1 LGAAPFEVVILR
13 ILSLAI
19 LLIVLLLGLSFAVLN
34 ADSISINYYL
44 GEQEIPLSVALVLAL
59 VLGALLGILA
69 SLSVILRQRTR
80 ISMLN
85 RTVTMT
91 EKEITNL
98 RSLPIK
104 DDH

>member
-1 LGAAPFEVVILR
+1 MR

-44 GEQEIPLSVALVLAL
+44 GEQEIPLSIALVLAL

>member
-1 LGAAPFEVVILR
+1 MVILR

-34 ADSISINYYL
+34 SGSIVVNYYL

-59 VLGALLGILA
+59 VFGALLGVLA
-69 SLSVILRQRTR
+69 SLSIILRQRTR
-80 ISMLN
+80 ISSLN
-85 RTVTMT
+85 RTVAMT
-91 EKEITNL
+91 EKELTNL

-104 DDH
+104 DDR

>member
-1 LGAAPFEVVILR
+1 MR

-34 ADSISINYYL
+34 SGSIVVNYYL

-59 VLGALLGILA
+59 VFGALLGVLA
-69 SLSVILRQRTR
+69 SLSIILRQRTR
-80 ISMLN
+80 ISSLN
-85 RTVTMT
+85 RTVAMT
-91 EKEITNL
+91 EKELTNL

-104 DDH
+104 DDR

>member
-1 LGAAPFEVVILR
+1 LR
-13 ILSLAI
+13 ILSLAL

>member
-1 LGAAPFEVVILR
+1 MR
-13 ILSLAI
+13 ILSLAL

>member
-1 LGAAPFEVVILR
+1 MVILR
-13 ILSLAI
+13 ILSLVI

-34 ADSISINYYL
+34 SGSIVVNYYF

-59 VLGALLGILA
+59 VMGSLLGVLA
-69 SLSVILRQRTR
+69 SLSVIFRQRAR
-80 ISMLN
+80 ISSLN
-85 RTVTMT
+85 RIVSMT
-91 EKEITNL
+91 EKEVTNL

>member
-1 LGAAPFEVVILR
+1 MVILR
-13 ILSLAI
+13 ILSLGI
-19 LLIVLLLGLSFAVLN
+19 LLIVLLFGLSFAVLN
-34 ADSISINYYL
+34 SDSIIVNYYL
-44 GEQEIPLSVALVLAL
+44 GEREIPLSVALIAAL
-59 VLGALLGILA
+59 ILGALLGILA

-85 RTVTMT
+85 RTVAMT
-91 EKEITNL
+91 EKEVMNL

>member
-1 LGAAPFEVVILR
+1 VVILR

-34 ADSISINYYL
+34 SGSIVVNYYL

-59 VLGALLGILA
+59 VFGALLGVLA
-69 SLSVILRQRTR
+69 SLSIILRQRTR
-80 ISMLN
+80 ISSLN
-85 RTVTMT
+85 RTVAMT
-91 EKEITNL
+91 EKELTNL

-104 DDH
+104 DDR

>member
-1 LGAAPFEVVILR
+1 LR

-34 ADSISINYYL
+34 SGSIVVNYYL

-59 VLGALLGILA
+59 VFGALLGVLA
-69 SLSVILRQRTR
+69 SLSIILRQRTR
-80 ISMLN
+80 ISSLN
-85 RTVTMT
+85 RTVAMT
-91 EKEITNL
+91 EKELTNL

-104 DDH
+104 DDR

>member
-1 LGAAPFEVVILR
+1 VVILR

-34 ADSISINYYL
+34 SGSIVVNYYL

-59 VLGALLGILA
+59 VLGALLGVLA
-69 SLSVILRQRTR
+69 SLSIILRQRTR
-80 ISMLN
+80 ISSLN
-85 RTVTMT
+85 RTVAMT
-91 EKEITNL
+91 EKELTNL

-104 DDH
+104 DDR

>member
-1 LGAAPFEVVILR
+1 MVILR
-13 ILSLAI
+13 ILSLGI

-34 ADSISINYYL
+34 SDSIILNYYL
-44 GEQEIPLSVALVLAL
+44 GELEVPLSVALVLSL
-59 VLGALLGILA
+59 VLGALLGIVA

-80 ISMLN
+80 ISALN
-85 RTVTMT
+85 RSVAMT
-91 EKEITNL
+91 EKEVMNL

>member
-1 LGAAPFEVVILR
+1 MR
-13 ILSLAI
+13 ILSLGI

-34 ADSISINYYL
+34 SDSITVNYYL
-44 GEQEIPLSVALVLAL
+44 GEREVPLAVALVLSL

-80 ISMLN
+80 ISTLN
-85 RTVTMT
+85 RSVAMT
-91 EKEITNL
+91 EKEVMNL